1 MLRKSRNRI
10 LVPVNGSQASKQAF
24 HWACQ
29 LARSARADLFAIY
42 VYEIPMEIPLGIA
55 QSEDSRHEGE
65 QILKVVEDIADSE
78 HCKVN
83 ATMVEARNAGPA
95 IVVDSID
102 RDMDLLVIGVPFQ
115 PWASPVQVGST
126 ADYILKNS
134 RCQVIVAREPAPE
147 EGQRHD

>member
-1 MLRKSRNRI
+1 MLRKSRYRI

-29 LARSARADLFAIY
+29 LAHHTRADLYAIY
-42 VYEIPMEIPLGIA
+42 VFEIPMEIPLGTGLA
-55 QSEDSRHEGE
+55 ESDVNEGE
-65 QILKVVEDIADSE
+65 QILKAMEEIADSE

-102 RDMDLLVIGVPFQ
+102 REMDLLVIGVPFQ
-115 PWASPVQVGST
+115 RWSSPVKVGST

-134 RCQVIVAREPAPE
+134 RCQVIVTREPVPG
-147 EGQRHD
+147 EGERHE